1 METILNVLMGLMIL
15 GCCLLVTLIIGTII
29 NSLVSKE
36 STTPKYDETIFTPPF
51 RLGKRQK
58 RAVLDSKGL
67 EVIILPHN
75 SEKQAQMYVDYLN
88 NK

>member
-15 GCCLLVTLIIGTII
+15 CCCLLVTLIICTII

-51 RLGKRQK
+51 RLGKKQK
-58 RAVLDSKGL
+58 RGMLCISKNL
-67 EVIILPHN
+67 IIQY
-75 SEKQAQMYVDYLN
+75 EKCKL
-88 NK
+88 